1 MRWIDTN
8 DIALDLLENFPE
20 VDPLSIRFTD
30 LRTWIVALPNFD
42 DDPNKCNEKILE
54 AIQMAWIEERD

>member
-54 AIQMAWIEERD
+54 AIQMAWIEESN

>member
-20 VDPLSIRFTD
+20 VDPLSNRLTD
-30 LRTWIVALPNFD
+30 LRAWIVALPNFD

-54 AIQMAWIEERD
+54 AIQMAWIEESN

>member
-30 LRTWIVALPNFD
+30 LRAWIVALPNFD

-54 AIQMAWIEERD
+54 AIQMAWIEESN

>member
-30 LRTWIVALPNFD
+30 LRAWIVALPNFD
-42 DDPNKCNEKILE
+42 DDPDKCNEKILE
-54 AIQMAWIEERD
+54 AIQMAWIEESN